1 MCSWCRRQWCWQQ
14 TWPQRRDGSRNQCL
28 PRRGHAQCGH
38 LLKQKAK
45 SAASERWMALRL
57 CWNNK
62 GICIFSTCCIPV
74 GKIKMRVFSQVFIT
88 DLIFNSGADCGR
100 IVVWF
105 MLWVFSLNLQR
116 ASPRVLGRKRGRH
129 QCTSGQPVLIS
140 NHLLRSSVGVFHT
153 G

>member
-105 MLWVFSLNLQR
+105 MLWVFFLKSA
-116 ASPRVLGRKRGRH
+116 ASFSQG
-129 QCTSGQPVLIS
+129 SGEEARQTPVYFWPTCS
-140 NHLLRSSVGVFHT
+140 DQ
-153 G
+153 